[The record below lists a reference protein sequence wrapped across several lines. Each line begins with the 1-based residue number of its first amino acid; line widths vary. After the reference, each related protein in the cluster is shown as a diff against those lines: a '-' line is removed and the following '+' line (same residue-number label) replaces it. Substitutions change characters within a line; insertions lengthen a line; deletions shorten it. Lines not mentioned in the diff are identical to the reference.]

1 METKVL
7 VAYATS
13 YGSTKEI
20 AEVIS
25 ETLRE
30 STTVPCSMMF
40 YEGIKK
46 LPFS

>member
-13 YGSTKEI
+13 YGSTQEI

-25 ETLRE
+25 ETLRA
-30 STTVPCSMMF
+30 VK
-40 YEGIKK
+40 GW
-46 LPFS
+46 